1 MKSPNYFSQNG
12 LKMAAFLQIRCYHTQ
27 QIFTIHLHFHRKG
40 WLSQAVCSKFS
51 RCLPE
56 AAARPLSLSLRP
68 ARLAILTGRCQ
79 DEEVRKAIAVSQH
92 GNTNSTPWEEKTFCE
107 ILLNWYIWYIIFIC
121 IFLYIW
127 TIKQVLTSIED
138 CDHETLSV
146 KISMIS
152 NVTSRV
158 KRYVH
163 FETSKTSWNIQWWDR
178 IGWRFWDLPGQ
189 QIDRWRVPILGSQ
202 HLSSCKLIIFYFS
215 WVNMLDSPELG
226 FDLM

>member
-1 MKSPNYFSQNG
+1 MDWRWQHFFKSDVV
-12 LKMAAFLQIRCYHTQ
+12 MQ

-79 DEEVRKAIAVSQH
+79 DEEVRKAIAVFQH
-92 GNTNSTPWEEKTFCE
+92 GNTNTTPWEERNCLWNSSE
-107 ILLNWYIWYIIFIC
+107 LNWIDIFDR
-121 IFLYIW
+121 YTW
-127 TIKQVLTSIED
+127 TIWQVSYIED

-146 KISMIS
+146 RISMM
-152 NVTSRV
+152 
-158 KRYVH
+158 
-163 FETSKTSWNIQWWDR
+163 
-178 IGWRFWDLPGQ
+178 G
-189 QIDRWRVPILGSQ
+189 QIDGWRVPILGSH
-202 HLSSCKLIIFYFS
+202 HLSSCKLIIFYFN
-215 WVNMLDSPELG
+215 WVNKIDSPELG